1 MLLDQRSNAR
11 GEGNHAPLA
20 LVAIRSTF
28 AVNGDAVRLPVD
40 VVFAQPAELGDPES
54 GVEER
59 PHDELF
65 EVALADVGEP
75 VGVVSAERFSFVL
88 ICHVVIDT
96 GLRQDDA
103 IAGNPQSGNTH
114 DFGYGR
120 KSVSLFLTEGD
131 NQSVCLIYHITRNS
145 EIEEYR

>member
-1 MLLDQRSNAR
+1 MFDQRSNPR

-20 LVAIRSTF
+20 LVAIRPTF
-28 AVNGDAVRLPVD
+28 AVDGDAVRLPVD
-40 VVFAQPAELGDPES
+40 VVFAQPAELGDPEP

-59 PHDELF
+59 PDNELF
-65 EVALADVGEP
+65 EVALTDVGEP
-75 VGVVSAERFSFVL
+75 VGVVSAEGLSFVL
-88 ICHVVIDT
+88 IRHVVIGR

-103 IAGNPQSGNTH
+103 IGENPQFVNTREIEI
-114 DFGYGR
+114 GGLR
-120 KSVSLFLTEGD
+120 VSLFLTEGD